1 MVVAE
6 GTLGERKNWRCLNA
20 FGNGEAGEK
29 LPPALKV
36 SDEGSRR
43 GAGFFDSLLRAA
55 QLLCERAAHIPA
67 QYVRRRSLVPVFDE
81 GAQQVV
87 VISIYKRVAA
97 PADGLRFGKL
107 GAGADG
113 EDFLGNDLALK
124 DDVVEIVSQCVDL
137 MLPEVANHGDCAAD
151 IAIEGGVADGHFC
164 FVGVAAERAA
174 EGSRG
179 CGDKTG
185 AAVTRLNIF
194 LDQTAELQ
202 AELLACVQAGDGR
215 ALELRNG
222 VLVAFGDGHNGV
234 VRAECLRQP
243 CCQIARSVRIIA

>member
-6 GTLGERKNWRCLNA
+6 GTLGERKNRRCLNA
-20 FGNGEAGEK
+20 FGNSEAGEK
-29 LPPALKV
+29 LPPAFKV
-36 SDEGSRR
+36 SDEGSGR
-43 GAGFFDSLLRAA
+43 GAGFFDCLLRAA
-55 QLLCERAAHIPA
+55 QLLCERAAYIPA
-67 QYVRRRSLVPVFDE
+67 QYVRRRSFVPVFDE

-87 VISIYKRVAA
+87 VISIDKRVAA
-97 PADGLRFGKL
+97 PADGLRVREL

-113 EDFLGNDLALK
+113 EDFLGNDLTLK
-124 DDVVEIVSQCVDL
+124 DYVVEIVSECVDL
-137 MLPEVANHGDCAAD
+137 MFPEVADHGYCATD

-164 FVGVAAERAA
+164 FVGVAAEGAA
-174 EGSRG
+174 EGSGG
-179 CGDKTG
+179 CSDKTG

-202 AELLACVQAGDGR
+202 AELFACVQVGDGR

-243 CCQIARSVRIIA
+243 CCQIARSVRVVA

>member
-1 MVVAE
+1 
-6 GTLGERKNWRCLNA
+6 
-20 FGNGEAGEK
+20 
-29 LPPALKV
+29 
-36 SDEGSRR
+36 
-43 GAGFFDSLLRAA
+43 
-55 QLLCERAAHIPA
+55 
-67 QYVRRRSLVPVFDE
+67 
-81 GAQQVV
+81 
-87 VISIYKRVAA
+87 
-97 PADGLRFGKL
+97 
-107 GAGADG
+107 
-113 EDFLGNDLALK
+113 
-124 DDVVEIVSQCVDL
+124 

-194 LDQTAELQ
+194 LDQTAELE
-202 AELLACVQAGDGR
+202 AELLACVQVGDGR

-243 CCQIARSVRIIA
+243 CCQIARSVRIVA